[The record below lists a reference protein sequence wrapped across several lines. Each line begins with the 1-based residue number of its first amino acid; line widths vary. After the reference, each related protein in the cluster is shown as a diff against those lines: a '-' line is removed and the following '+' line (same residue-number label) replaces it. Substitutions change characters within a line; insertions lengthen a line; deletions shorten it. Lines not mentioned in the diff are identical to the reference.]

1 MNNQSFDKLKIDPEQ
16 SRMGQT
22 LGQGLNALIPPKKN
36 NPEQFGPEQFGP
48 ELTAE
53 GLTAEGRSRRDQNSS
68 QLEERINHKVN
79 ESVSHFPS
87 DLIAQKPL
95 ENLREDFKADFK
107 AEITP
112 EQTKGRSFQETFSQ
126 EKPKLVEEKIF
137 QIETEKIKP
146 NPYQPRHLFT
156 EDSLR
161 ELADS
166 IREFGILQPLLVIR
180 VEKDTEKGTEVEY
193 QLIAGER
200 RLMAAKM
207 IGLPTVPVIIRR
219 PLEDQKKLEMALIE
233 NIQREDLGV
242 ISKAKAFERLINE
255 FGLTQQELA
264 SRLGKS
270 REVIANTL
278 RLLQLPLEI
287 QKAIEEGLINEGHAR
302 AILLLNNPEKRKLFF
317 KEIIS
322 KNLSGREAMDF
333 AQRYLTLDGKTNN
346 FSQKRRQNLSA
357 DPQDLEWK
365 EKLEEYFQ
373 MPVFIKKKGERGA
386 IEIKFFTE
394 KDFDTILK
402 KLFPS

>member
-1 MNNQSFDKLKIDPEQ
+1 MINQSFDKLKIDPEQ
-16 SRMGQT
+16 SRTGQT
-22 LGQGLNALIPPKKN
+22 LGQGLNALIPPKK
-36 NPEQFGPEQFGP
+36 
-48 ELTAE
+48 
-53 GLTAEGRSRRDQNSS
+53 QNSS

-87 DLIAQKPL
+87 DLITQKPL

-112 EQTKGRSFQETFSQ
+112 EQTKRQFFQETFPQ
-126 EKPKLVEEKIF
+126 EKPKVVEEKIF
-137 QIETEKIKP
+137 QIETDKIKS

-156 EDSLR
+156 EDSLK

-166 IREFGILQPLLVIR
+166 IREFGILQPLLVTR
-180 VEKDTEKGTEVEY
+180 VEKETEKGTEVEY

-207 IGLPTVPVIIRR
+207 IGLITVPVIIRR
-219 PLEDQKKLEMALIE
+219 PIEEQKKLEMALIE

-264 SRLGKS
+264 SRIGKS

-278 RLLQLPLEI
+278 RLLQLPLEV

-317 KEIIS
+317 KEILS
-322 KNLSGREAMDF
+322 KNLSGREAMDL
-333 AQRYLTLDGKTNN
+333 AQRYLTLEGKTNN
-346 FSQKRRQNLSA
+346 FSQKRRQNLST

>member
-1 MNNQSFDKLKIDPEQ
+1 MDNP
-16 SRMGQT
+16 T
-22 LGQGLNALIPPKKN
+22 LGQGLNALIPPKKH
-36 NPEQFGPEQFGP
+36 
-48 ELTAE
+48 
-53 GLTAEGRSRRDQNSS
+53 QNSS

-87 DLIAQKPL
+87 DLMNPKPL

-112 EQTKGRSFQETFSQ
+112 EKTNVIPMQMGISEIPAVAGMTNRIGMTQIKENKEDR
-126 EKPKLVEEKIF
+126 IF

-166 IREFGILQPLLVIR
+166 IREFGILQPLIVTR
-180 VEKDTEKGTEVEY
+180 VEKETENGTAVEY

-207 IGLPTVPVIIRR
+207 IGLITVPVIIKRI
-219 PLEDQKKLEMALIE
+219 LDNQNKLELALIE

-255 FGLTQQELA
+255 FRLTQQELA
-264 SRLGKS
+264 SRIGKS

-278 RLLQLPLEI
+278 RLLQLSLEI

-302 AILLLNNPEKRKLFF
+302 AILLFTNPEKRKLFF
-317 KEIIS
+317 KEILS
-322 KNLSGREAMDF
+322 KNLSGREAMDL
-333 AQRYLTLDGKTNN
+333 AQRYLILEGKTRNPLAGG
-346 FSQKRRQNLSA
+346 RRQNLSA

-402 KLFPS
+402 KLFPF

>member
-1 MNNQSFDKLKIDPEQ
+1 VNNQSFDKFKIDPEQ

-36 NPEQFGPEQFGP
+36 NSE
-48 ELTAE
+48 
-53 GLTAEGRSRRDQNSS
+53 RSRRDQNSS

-112 EQTKGRSFQETFSQ
+112 EQTKGRSFQETFPQ

-166 IREFGILQPLLVIR
+166 IREFGILQPLIVTR

-200 RLMAAKM
+200 RLMAAEM

-255 FGLTQQELA
+255 FGLIQQELA

-333 AQRYLTLDGKTNN
+333 AQRYLTLDGKTNH

>member
-1 MNNQSFDKLKIDPEQ
+1 MNN
-16 SRMGQT
+16 QT
-22 LGQGLNALIPPKKN
+22 LGQGLNALIPPKKHQSSDKLKID
-36 NPEQFGPEQFGP
+36 PEQ
-48 ELTAE
+48 
-53 GLTAEGRSRRDQNSS
+53 SRTGQNSS

-87 DLIAQKPL
+87 DLMNPKPL

-112 EQTKGRSFQETFSQ
+112 EQTKGQSFQETFPE
-126 EKPKLVEEKIF
+126 EKPKLVEDKIF

-166 IREFGILQPLLVIR
+166 IREFGILQPLIATR
-180 VEKDTEKGTEVEY
+180 IEKETEKGTEVEY

-219 PLEDQKKLEMALIE
+219 PLEDQKKLEIALIE

-264 SRLGKS
+264 NRLGKS

-287 QKAIEEGLINEGHAR
+287 QKAIDEGVINEGHAR
-302 AILLLNNPEKRKLFF
+302 AILLLNNSEKRKLFF

-322 KNLSGREAMDF
+322 KSLSGREAMDF
-333 AQRYLTLDGKTNN
+333 AQRYLTLEGKTNN

>member
-1 MNNQSFDKLKIDPEQ
+1 MDIP
-16 SRMGQT
+16 T
-22 LGQGLNALIPPKKN
+22 LGQGLNALIPPKKLY
-36 NPEQFGPEQFGP
+36 PEQFGPE
-48 ELTAE
+48 
-53 GLTAEGRSRRDQNSS
+53 LTAEGRSRRDQNSF

-87 DLIAQKPL
+87 DLMNPKPL

-107 AEITP
+107 AGIPAVAGMTQNKEKTNVIPMQMGIPEIPAVAGMT
-112 EQTKGRSFQETFSQ
+112 QIK
-126 EKPKLVEEKIF
+126 EKKEEKIF

-156 EDSLR
+156 EDSLL

-166 IREFGILQPLLVIR
+166 IREFGILQPLIATR
-180 VEKDTEKGTEVEY
+180 IEKETEKGTEVEY

-219 PLEDQKKLEMALIE
+219 PLEEQKKLEMALIE

-264 SRLGKS
+264 SRIGKS

-287 QKAIEEGLINEGHAR
+287 QKAIDEGVINEGHGR

-322 KNLSGREAMDF
+322 KDLSGREAMDF
-333 AQRYLTLDGKTNN
+333 AQRYLNLEGKTNN
-346 FSQKRRQNLSA
+346 FSPRRRQNLST

>member
-22 LGQGLNALIPPKKN
+22 LGQGLNALIPPKKH
-36 NPEQFGPEQFGP
+36 
-48 ELTAE
+48 
-53 GLTAEGRSRRDQNSS
+53 QNSS

-87 DLIAQKPL
+87 DLMNPKPL
-95 ENLREDFKADFK
+95 ENLRADFKADFK

-112 EQTKGRSFQETFSQ
+112 EQTKGQSFQETFPQ
-126 EKPKLVEEKIF
+126 EKPKLIEDKIF

-166 IREFGILQPLLVIR
+166 IREFGILQPLIATR
-180 VEKDTEKGTEVEY
+180 IEKETEKGTEVEY

-219 PLEDQKKLEMALIE
+219 PLEDQKKLEIALIE

-264 SRLGKS
+264 NRLGKS

-287 QKAIEEGLINEGHAR
+287 QKAIDEGVINEGHAR
-302 AILLLNNPEKRKLFF
+302 AILLLNNSEKRKLFF

-333 AQRYLTLDGKTNN
+333 AQRYLTLEGKTNN
-346 FSQKRRQNLSA
+346 FSQKRRQNLSV

>member
-1 MNNQSFDKLKIDPEQ
+1 MSN
-16 SRMGQT
+16 QT
-22 LGQGLNALIPPKKN
+22 LGQGLNALIPPKKLY
-36 NPEQFGPEQFGP
+36 PEQFGPE
-48 ELTAE
+48 
-53 GLTAEGRSRRDQNSS
+53 LTAEGRSRRDQNSS
-68 QLEERINHKVN
+68 QLEERINNKVN

-112 EQTKGRSFQETFSQ
+112 EQTKGQSFQETFPQ

-166 IREFGILQPLLVIR
+166 IREFGILQPLIATR
-180 VEKDTEKGTEVEY
+180 IEKETEKGTEVEY

-207 IGLPTVPVIIRR
+207 IGLITVPVIIRR
-219 PLEDQKKLEMALIE
+219 PLEEQKKLEMALIE
-233 NIQREDLGV
+233 NIQRENLGI

-287 QKAIEEGLINEGHAR
+287 QKAIDEGVINEGHAR

-333 AQRYLTLDGKTNN
+333 AQRYLNLEGKINN
-346 FSQKRRQNLSA
+346 FSQKRRQNISL